1 MTDVQF
7 GVIFDVEYLNEEKTK
22 LKLTYN
28 NVFFATN
35 EIIRTGKFKNNK
47 IKNLKMME
55 IVMDQENQV
64 ALIDF
69 DKNKY
74 NKAFISF
81 DKNQK
86 QFDNELN
93 AFVNF
98 CYTMTINDLIGDLN
112 NQSLTF
118 SKNSREN
125 DKKLKS
131 KIETEILKEYAELE
145 RFLFPE
151 FATDGELGVLEIIDL
166 LKEKI
171 KGQDKAIETLV
182 SNVILN
188 KKLLEIDDR
197 DLIKHSKSN
206 ILLEGPTGV
215 GKTLLVTELAKVL
228 NMPCVVKSATNY
240 SGVGYVGDDLNS
252 ILSDLIRVSQG
263 DIQAAMNGIIC
274 LDEID
279 KLGDSTLEIRK
290 GVMQELLTWLSG
302 TTLKVKYNNKSY
314 VFNTENLTFIFLG
327 AFSKMRDTKKE
338 SSIGFMKTET
348 EEKFSTKDYTEFGME
363 RELMGRIN
371 VVASLNQLGKEEFKD
386 ILFNSSI
393 SPLLQLIEIGRLYDV
408 EITYSDELIDEVINR
423 AIKSEIGARG
433 ITREINTLRSKILIP
448 IEDGQIK
455 EIELVP
461 EMLDD
466 DYTYRNVLKR
476 TLTLGS

>member
-1 MTDVQF
+1 MNDVQF
-7 GVIFDVEYLNEEKTK
+7 GVIFDVEYLDEEKTK
-22 LKLTYN
+22 LRLKYD

-35 EIIRTGKFKNNK
+35 GIIRTGKFKNCK
-47 IKNLKMME
+47 IKKMSMME
-55 IVMDQENQV
+55 MALDEDYKKIV
-64 ALIDF
+64 F
-69 DKNKY
+69 DDKIKY
-74 NKAFISF
+74 DKAFIAF

-98 CYTMTINDLIGDLN
+98 CYKMCTNNLLGDLN
-112 NQSLTF
+112 DQTLTF
-118 SKNSREN
+118 EIN
-125 DKKLKS
+125 DNIDLKKLKN

-151 FATDGELGVLEIIDL
+151 FATNEELGVLQIIDL
-166 LKEKI
+166 LKDKI

-182 SNVILN
+182 SNVLLN
-188 KKLLEIDDR
+188 KKLIEIDDR
-197 DLIKHSKSN
+197 DLIKHGKSN

-215 GKTLLVTELAKVL
+215 GKTLLVTELASVL

-240 SGVGYVGDDLNS
+240 SGVGYVGDDLTS
-252 ILSDLIRVSQG
+252 ILSDLIRVAQG
-263 DIQAAMNGIIC
+263 DIQAAMNGIVC

-314 VFNTENLTFIFLG
+314 VFNTENITFIFLG

-338 SSIGFMKTET
+338 SSIGFMKADN
-348 EEKFSTKDYTEFGME
+348 EEKFSTKDFTEFGME

-371 VVASLNQLGKEEFKD
+371 VVATLNQLGKEEFKD

-393 SPLLQLIEIGRLYDV
+393 SPLLQLIEIGKLYDV
-408 EITYSDELIDEVINR
+408 DINYTDELIDEVIER

-448 IEDGQIK
+448 IEDGQIN
-455 EIELVP
+455 EIELTP

-466 DYTYRNVLKR
+466 DFTYHDVLKR
-476 TLTLGS
+476 TLTLS